1 MKTPSKVKIERT
13 KRLFDDFFKID
24 EAVLK
29 WERFDGTMSDTV
41 RRLRFER
48 GDSVAAVVFN
58 RDTRKVILV
67 NQFRYPTYEKGSGW
81 MSEVVAGVLETDE
94 SPETTIR
101 REILEEIGYEVR
113 DLVYISSFYVSPGGS
128 TERIVLFYA
137 EVDNEGKV
145 SDGGGL
151 ESEHEDIQIE
161 ELTLQDVE
169 TALSARQYQDAK
181 TVIGLVWLLNNLSS
195 IERKG
200 NLHMSDQKQK
210 TCFVIM
216 PYGEKSDADGNKI
229 NLDVIYEFI
238 IKKAIEDMDKQN
250 GLQIKCVRCDKIEE
264 SGSIHTEMF
273 DHIAKDDVAIVDL
286 TTLNPNVF
294 YELGIRHA
302 LKRCVTVLIKSQ
314 TTSNIPFNIQGLRV
328 ISYDAA
334 DVDSYALIREKIQKF
349 IKNGLSKDIKDSPVL
364 DQLPDLQVSFKPEPL
379 KRQEKHRFRISK
391 SPKKEVVIITGDIQN
406 VHRIDVWVNSENT
419 NMQMARFYDGSISGL
434 IRYMGA
440 VKDDVGGVLEDK
452 IATELSE
459 IVDEKTRVDAGTV
472 VPTTSGELKESNQ
485 VEKIYHVA
493 AVEGV
498 VGRGYSQVRNIAV
511 CITNALKRADDDKF
525 KTILFPLLGTGAG
538 GANLG
543 QTVKELIQ
551 VAIVHLEQNPK
562 SSVKQVYF
570 LAWSDAELKS
580 CLSFLENTPDVEP
593 INTA

>member
-498 VGRGYSQVRNIAV
+498 VGRGYSPVRNIAV

>member
-58 RDTRKVILV
+58 WDTRKVILV

-498 VGRGYSQVRNIAV
+498 VGRGYSPVRNIAV